1 MTYSTPHKSNKSLTA
16 VILTL
21 ALTLII
27 NAKVKAQYSTNWSPT
42 TTKLVTKVKKNGGS
56 NYYWYKNAK
65 WVPIPKESWTTVKH
79 NALKNNLDVNQKLV
93 ENGKLVGQLI
103 VHINKKGLVVHAD
116 FLEVNH
122 QDSNITKPILAAIKN
137 SLFIAQPNGN
147 PNLTDPFITYF
158 QLSGIKELAPKALV
172 SVPDSPDMP
181 WKLSDT
187 ALQNSINKIEAPKI
201 DKTEGSKIK
210 DSTKTSKDIAL
221 ISALLKDSNIAKE
234 YITKESKIAT
244 RKAFTDSN
252 YIQARFFGGEEA
264 FKNLIVNEFNYPS
277 RCMEKGIS
285 GSIII
290 RFRVNREGV
299 VDKLSTVSKSP
310 QCPEFTTEAK
320 RVIVLAP
327 WIPATYK
334 GKVVNCWLEIP
345 IKLDVR

>member
-1 MTYSTPHKSNKSLTA
+1 MTYSTPQSLTA

-187 ALQNSINKIEAPKI
+187 ALQNSINKIEAPKNSNI
-201 DKTEGSKIK
+201 GESKIK

>member
-1 MTYSTPHKSNKSLTA
+1 MTFKFNKLLHSL
-16 VILTL
+16 LL
-21 ALTLII
+21 AFAITFLIGSHAI
-27 NAKVKAQYSTNWSPT
+27 AQYTANWSPET
-42 TTKLVTKVKKNGGS
+42 SKLVSKVKKNGGT

-65 WVPIPKESWTTVKH
+65 WVPVPKESWSTLKQ

-93 ENGKLVGQLI
+93 ENGKLVGQL
-103 VHINKKGLVVHAD
+103 VVQINKKGAVVHAD

-122 QDSNITKPILAAIKN
+122 QDSTITKPILAAIKN
-137 SLFIAQPNGN
+137 SLFVVQPAGN
-147 PNLTDPFITYF
+147 SKLTDPFITFF
-158 QLSGIKELAPKALV
+158 QLTGVKELAPQTVV
-172 SVPDSPDMP
+172 SVPDNPDLP

-187 ALQNSINKIEAPKI
+187 AMQNSINKIEAPKNSNI
-201 DKTEGSKIK
+201 GESKIK

-221 ISALLKDSNIAKE
+221 ISTLLKDSNIAKE

>member
-187 ALQNSINKIEAPKI
+187 ALQNSINKIEAPKNSNI
-201 DKTEGSKIK
+201 GESKIK

-221 ISALLKDSNIAKE
+221 ISALLKDSNTAKE

>member
-1 MTYSTPHKSNKSLTA
+1 MTYSTPQSLTA

-42 TTKLVTKVKKNGGS
+42 TTKLVTKVKKNGGT

-65 WVPIPKESWTTVKH
+65 WVPVPKESWSTLKQ
-79 NALKNNLDVNQKLV
+79 NALKNYLDVNQKLV
-93 ENGKLVGQLI
+93 ENGKLVGQL
-103 VHINKKGLVVHAD
+103 VVQINKKGAVVHAD

-187 ALQNSINKIEAPKI
+187 ALQNSINKIEAPKNSNI
-201 DKTEGSKIK
+201 GESKIK

-277 RCMEKGIS
+277 RCMEQGIS